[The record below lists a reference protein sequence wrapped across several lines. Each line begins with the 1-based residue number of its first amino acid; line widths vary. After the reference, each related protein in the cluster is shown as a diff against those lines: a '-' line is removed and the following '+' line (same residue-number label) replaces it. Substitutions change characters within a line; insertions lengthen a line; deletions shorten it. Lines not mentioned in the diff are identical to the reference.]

1 MLGSTIFGQIID
13 FTKSFN
19 FELASLW
26 DVKDY
31 GKVQRHFD
39 VLESYAKA
47 IKSSFALNNTDHAM
61 KLIEEKSLIE
71 QTFDD
76 KLSRF
81 HEDQK
86 TALSFND
93 NGIHDFEPLQVTPQK
108 NTVLLKGLSLMLS
121 YFAYN
126 SNATVSGYSIGTGTG
141 NVFPFQEALEAEK
154 ERVLIT
160 EGGKGSTGNYLRY
173 SIQFSPALPSDTYS
187 EFGLEMYMNAP
198 PALARTVIQDNSK
211 KLRHEQGNTFVM
223 GSHYLI
229 FIPSG

>member
-1 MLGSTIFGQIID
+1 MLGATLFGQIID
-13 FTKSFN
+13 FTKSYN

-26 DVKDY
+26 DVKDLP
-31 GKVQRHFD
+31 KIERHFD
-39 VLESYAKA
+39 IMESYAQG
-47 IKSSFALNNTDHAM
+47 IKISLAVGNRQHAM
-61 KLIEEKSLIE
+61 KLMEEKSLIE
-71 QTFDD
+71 QKFDD
-76 KLSRF
+76 KLARF

-86 TALSFND
+86 CSLSFND

-154 ERVLIT
+154 ERVFIT

-211 KLRHEQGNTFVM
+211 KLKHESGNTFVM

-229 FIPSG
+229 FIPQ